1 MGIAELE
8 VGIAELEVG
17 IAELA
22 GLERRVRPVKRVRG
36 LKPPRLV
43 GAGEVGI
50 AELEAG
56 IAEGDRG
63 PDTRPAA
70 LSKGEARSE

>member
-1 MGIAELE
+1 M
-8 VGIAELEVG
+8 
-17 IAELA
+17 
-22 GLERRVRPVKRVRG
+22 KRVRG

-43 GAGEVGI
+43 GAGEVGT

-63 PDTRPAA
+63 PATRPAA